1 MPRVQ
6 MDLTEKSFER
16 LKDLKNKAEAGS
28 YSEVMK
34 DALRVYEFVLS
45 KDLEGSKFF
54 IEEAGKALTEIKIFV

>member
-16 LKDLKNKAEAGS
+16 LKGLKDKTEAGS
-28 YSEVMK
+28 YSEVMR
-34 DALRVYEFVLS
+34 DALRLYEFVLS

-54 IEEAGKALTEIKIFV
+54 IEETGKGLTEIKVFV